1 MAAWK
6 ARALTEDAVK
16 EIATQFDRSPA
27 VVESADVV
35 GGATPTGVR
44 VRLAYSD
51 DDTPICGN
59 DILFW
64 LKWHRLHGGGTP
76 KPPRIII
83 DGTPFPD
90 LVRMELDFG
99 HVSPVDAHELPGGLT
114 RGGFGG

>member
-1 MAAWK
+1 MAAWR

-16 EIATQFDRSPA
+16 EIASQFERSPA

-35 GGATPTGVR
+35 GGASATGVR
-44 VRLAYSD
+44 VRLSYSG

-64 LKWHRLHGGGTP
+64 LKWHRLHGGTP

-90 LVRMELDFG
+90 LVRLELDFG
-99 HVSPVDAHELPGGLT
+99 HVSPVVNPDLGGGLA
-114 RGGFGG
+114 RGGFGA